1 MFKKNG
7 LSHYYVICETKNGVM
22 NLERAVGKAVSIP
35 IYTWTKKGLPSIMY
49 AFLHATWTPSPYLH
63 VIHNGNRRLASPLP
77 PLGVYVTNGR
87 PQMGNNLEGIL
98 REMTNE
104 LNSN

>member
-1 MFKKNG
+1 M
-7 LSHYYVICETKNGVM
+7 
-22 NLERAVGKAVSIP
+22 
-35 IYTWTKKGLPSIMY
+35 SIMY
-49 AFLHATWTPSPYLH
+49 AFLHATWTPSLYLH
-63 VIHNGNRRLASPLP
+63 VIHNGNRRLASLLP

-87 PQMGNNLEGIL
+87 PQMGNNFEGIL

>member
-1 MFKKNG
+1 M
-7 LSHYYVICETKNGVM
+7 
-22 NLERAVGKAVSIP
+22 
-35 IYTWTKKGLPSIMY
+35 LPGPMPPPL
-49 AFLHATWTPSPYLH
+49 FLH
-63 VIHNGNRRLASPLP
+63 VIHNGNRRLDTPP

-87 PQMGNNLEGIL
+87 SQMGNKFKGIP